1 MKLDSKEF
9 VRLYDSVRIEHPEK
23 AMVDCYEFSEV
34 LHESIFGCR
43 KYSDYNSFQ
52 TTVNKKK

>member
-1 MKLDSKEF
+1 MKLDSNEF

-23 AMVDCYEFSEV
+23 AMVDCYEFAET
-34 LHESIFGCR
+34 LHISIFGGR
-43 KYSDYNSFQ
+43 KYTDYNSFQ